1 MNSPI
6 KDLRFSPKSL
16 SLLKEIIPIDSKV
29 DTYHLYGGNT
39 EINLGVSGRHVLSHT
54 TSYVIYD
61 FWRSMFDSPETIVN
75 AVNHFWPIEDEKLF
89 DVYQTRFRSFSDHL
103 VRAAMFFILN
113 RCSSE
118 GMIQS
123 GILDSKNFN
132 PLAINYIKRFKKTN
146 FDVAWNG
153 DIDFVDTVTQDTDA
167 DYIYIPAGRFS
178 YNFLDDGINKGFEE
192 TRVHHANLCEKLKTF
207 DKKVILDYVYHPR
220 IIKMYQHFPTTILLD
235 QYGRITS
242 REDSAKE
249 VILANY

>member
-1 MNSPI
+1 
-6 KDLRFSPKSL
+6 
-16 SLLKEIIPIDSKV
+16 
-29 DTYHLYGGNT
+29 
-39 EINLGVSGRHVLSHT
+39 
-54 TSYVIYD
+54 
-61 FWRSMFDSPETIVN
+61 
-75 AVNHFWPIEDEKLF
+75 
-89 DVYQTRFRSFSDHL
+89 
-103 VRAAMFFILN
+103 
-113 RCSSE
+113 
-118 GMIQS
+118 MIQS